1 MTKNISFSIVLLVG
15 AIALAISDCTTT
27 KGTISTNLNGA
38 WTPIRQEIAG
48 KELPK
53 ATFEKQKLTISD
65 SAYLF
70 VAESEDRGTLKYS
83 DGKMDIYGK
92 EGVNAGKHFTA
103 IYKLENGQLSIC
115 YNLKGDSYP
124 EAFETKSKQTLFLSV
139 FQKDGAR

>member
-1 MTKNISFSIVLLVG
+1 MTKNISFSMVLLVG
-15 AIALAISDCTTT
+15 AIALAISDCATT
-27 KGTISTNLNGA
+27 KGTISTNLSGA
-38 WTPIRQEIAG
+38 WTPIRQEIGG

-53 ATFEKQKLTISD
+53 AAFEKQKLTISD
-65 SAYLF
+65 STYIF

-124 EAFETKSKQTLFLSV
+124 EAFETKSKPTLFLSV
-139 FQKDGAR
+139 FQKEQAR